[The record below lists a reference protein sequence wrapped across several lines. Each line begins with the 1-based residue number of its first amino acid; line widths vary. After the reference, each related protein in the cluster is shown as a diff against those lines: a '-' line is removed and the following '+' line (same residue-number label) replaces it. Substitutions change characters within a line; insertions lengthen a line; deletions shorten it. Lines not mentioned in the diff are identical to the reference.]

1 MEIDSFYRS
10 FFDKQASELLWLS
23 EESKN
28 LLDEVVVVRTTHGRA
43 YSRKKVQHLA
53 LIFFFSKK
61 SANYFL

>member
-23 EESKN
+23 EESKI

-53 LIFFFSKK
+53 LIFFFRR
-61 SANYFL
+61 NRPIIFL